1 LSGIKSWLNN
11 QLAIRVFIIVLL
23 VIVVAFI
30 LMVMGGL
37 ESYDPKSDNKGF
49 VSNNNSYST
58 TKDELQK
65 NIKIEFE
72 QKYPKI
78 KWRVIRYAT
87 NYYNSDEKDF
97 DYEYE
102 ARELERNLKS
112 SMKNKKDYFEPARVE
127 VKMVQRIGNE
137 NSSYIYY
144 K

>member
-1 LSGIKSWLNN
+1 MI
-11 QLAIRVFIIVLL
+11 IFIIVLIIIA
-23 VIVVAFI
+23 IVFI

-49 VSNNNSYST
+49 VSNNISDSA

-65 NIKIEFE
+65 NKKIEFE

-78 KWRVIRYAT
+78 KWRVIRYST
-87 NYYNSDEKDF
+87 NYFDYEERDF
-97 DYEYE
+97 DSEYE
-102 ARELERNLKS
+102 ARDLERYLIS
-112 SMKNKKDYFEPARVE
+112 GMRDTKDYFKPARVE

>member
-1 LSGIKSWLNN
+1 MI
-11 QLAIRVFIIVLL
+11 IFIIVL
-23 VIVVAFI
+23 IIIAVVFI

-49 VSNNNSYST
+49 VSNNISDSA
-58 TKDELQK
+58 TKDEFQENK
-65 NIKIEFE
+65 KIEFE

-87 NYYNSDEKDF
+87 NYFDYEERDF
-97 DYEYE
+97 DNEYE
-102 ARELERNLKS
+102 ARDLERYLIS
-112 SMKNKKDYFEPARVE
+112 GMRDTKDYFKPARVE

>member
-1 LSGIKSWLNN
+1 MI
-11 QLAIRVFIIVLL
+11 IFIIVLI
-23 VIVVAFI
+23 IVAVVFI

-49 VSNNNSYST
+49 VSNNISDLAS
-58 TKDELQK
+58 KDEIQK
-65 NIKIEFE
+65 NKKIEFE
-72 QKYPKI
+72 QKYPRT

-97 DYEYE
+97 DNEYE

-112 SMKNKKDYFEPARVE
+112 SMKNKKDYFEPGSVE

>member
-1 LSGIKSWLNN
+1 MI
-11 QLAIRVFIIVLL
+11 IFIIVL
-23 VIVVAFI
+23 IIIAVVFI

-49 VSNNNSYST
+49 VSNNISDSA
-58 TKDELQK
+58 TKDGFQENK
-65 NIKIEFE
+65 KIEFE
-72 QKYPKI
+72 QKYPRT

-87 NYYNSDEKDF
+87 NYFDYEERDF
-97 DYEYE
+97 DNEYE
-102 ARELERNLKS
+102 ARDLERYLIS
-112 SMKNKKDYFEPARVE
+112 GMRDTKDYFKPARVE

>member
-1 LSGIKSWLNN
+1 MI
-11 QLAIRVFIIVLL
+11 IFIIVL
-23 VIVVAFI
+23 IIIAVVFI

-49 VSNNNSYST
+49 VSNNISDSA
-58 TKDELQK
+58 TKDEFQENK
-65 NIKIEFE
+65 KIEFE

-87 NYYNSDEKDF
+87 NYFDYEERDF
-97 DYEYE
+97 DNEYE
-102 ARELERNLKS
+102 ARDLERYLIS
-112 SMKNKKDYFEPARVE
+112 GMRDTKDYFKPARVE
-127 VKMVQRIGNE
+127 VKRVQRIGNE

>member
-1 LSGIKSWLNN
+1 MI
-11 QLAIRVFIIVLL
+11 IFIIVL
-23 VIVVAFI
+23 IIIAVVFI

-49 VSNNNSYST
+49 VSNNISDSA
-58 TKDELQK
+58 TKDEFQENK
-65 NIKIEFE
+65 KIEFE

-87 NYYNSDEKDF
+87 NYF
-97 DYEYE
+97 DYEERDFDNEYK
-102 ARELERNLKS
+102 ARDLERYLIFG
-112 SMKNKKDYFEPARVE
+112 MRDTKDYFKPARVE

>member
-1 LSGIKSWLNN
+1 MI
-11 QLAIRVFIIVLL
+11 IFIIVL
-23 VIVVAFI
+23 IIIAFIFI

-37 ESYDPKSDNKGF
+37 ENYDPKSDNKGF
-49 VSNNNSYST
+49 VSNNISYSAS
-58 TKDELQK
+58 KDEIQK
-65 NIKIEFE
+65 NKKIEFE
-72 QKYPKI
+72 QKYPRT

-112 SMKNKKDYFEPARVE
+112 SMKNKKDYFKPARVE

>member
-1 LSGIKSWLNN
+1 MI
-11 QLAIRVFIIVLL
+11 IFIIILIIVA
-23 VIVVAFI
+23 VIFI
-30 LMVMGGL
+30 LMVVGGL
-37 ESYDPKSDNKGF
+37 ESYDPKSDNKRF
-49 VSNNNSYST
+49 VSNNNLDSA
-58 TKDELQK
+58 TKDELPK
-65 NIKIEFE
+65 NKKIEFE

-97 DYEYE
+97 DNEYE

-112 SMKNKKDYFEPARVE
+112 SMRNKKDYFEPARVE

-137 NSSYIYY
+137 DSSYIYY

>member
-1 LSGIKSWLNN
+1 MI
-11 QLAIRVFIIVLL
+11 IFIIVL
-23 VIVVAFI
+23 IIIAVVFI

-49 VSNNNSYST
+49 VSNNISDSA
-58 TKDELQK
+58 TKDEFQENK
-65 NIKIEFE
+65 KIEFE

-87 NYYNSDEKDF
+87 NYF
-97 DYEYE
+97 DYEERNFDNEYE
-102 ARELERNLKS
+102 ARDLERYLIS
-112 SMKNKKDYFEPARVE
+112 GMRDTKDYFKPARVE

>member
-1 LSGIKSWLNN
+1 MI
-11 QLAIRVFIIVLL
+11 IFIIVLIIIA
-23 VIVVAFI
+23 IVFI
-30 LMVMGGL
+30 LMVMGSL

-49 VSNNNSYST
+49 VSNNISDSA

-65 NIKIEFE
+65 NKKIEFE

-87 NYYNSDEKDF
+87 NYFDYEERDF
-97 DYEYE
+97 DNEYE
-102 ARELERNLKS
+102 ARDLERYLIS
-112 SMKNKKDYFEPARVE
+112 GMRDTKDYFKPARVE

-137 NSSYIYY
+137 KSSYIYY

>member
-1 LSGIKSWLNN
+1 MI
-11 QLAIRVFIIVLL
+11 IFIIVLIIIA
-23 VIVVAFI
+23 IVFI

-49 VSNNNSYST
+49 VSNNISDSA

-65 NIKIEFE
+65 NKKIEFE

-78 KWRVIRYAT
+78 KWRVIRYST
-87 NYYNSDEKDF
+87 NYFDYEERDF
-97 DYEYE
+97 DNEYE
-102 ARELERNLKS
+102 ARDLERYLIS
-112 SMKNKKDYFEPARVE
+112 GMRDTKDYFKPARVE

>member
-1 LSGIKSWLNN
+1 MIIL
-11 QLAIRVFIIVLL
+11 IIVLL
-23 VIVVAFI
+23 VIAVVFI

-49 VSNNNSYST
+49 VSINNSYST

-65 NIKIEFE
+65 NKKIEFE
-72 QKYPKI
+72 QKYPKK
-78 KWRVIRYAT
+78 KWRVIRYET
-87 NYYNSDEKDF
+87 NYFDYEERDF
-97 DYEYE
+97 DNEYE
-102 ARELERNLKS
+102 ARNLERYLIS
-112 SMKNKKDYFEPARVE
+112 GMRDTKDYFKPARVE

>member
-1 LSGIKSWLNN
+1 MI
-11 QLAIRVFIIVLL
+11 IFIIVLL
-23 VIVVAFI
+23 IIAVVFI

-49 VSNNNSYST
+49 VSNNISDSA
-58 TKDELQK
+58 TKDEFQENK
-65 NIKIEFE
+65 KIEFE

-87 NYYNSDEKDF
+87 NYFDYEERDF
-97 DYEYE
+97 DNEYE
-102 ARELERNLKS
+102 ARDLERYLIS
-112 SMKNKKDYFEPARVE
+112 GMRDTKDYFKPARVE

>member
-1 LSGIKSWLNN
+1 MI
-11 QLAIRVFIIVLL
+11 IFIIVLIIIA
-23 VIVVAFI
+23 IVFI

-49 VSNNNSYST
+49 VSNNISDSAS
-58 TKDELQK
+58 KDEIQK
-65 NIKIEFE
+65 NKKIEFE
-72 QKYPKI
+72 QKYPRT

-112 SMKNKKDYFEPARVE
+112 SMKNKKDYFKPARVE

>member
-1 LSGIKSWLNN
+1 MI
-11 QLAIRVFIIVLL
+11 IFIIVL
-23 VIVVAFI
+23 IIIAVVFI

-49 VSNNNSYST
+49 VSNNISDSA

-65 NIKIEFE
+65 NKKIEFE

-78 KWRVIRYAT
+78 KWRVIRYET
-87 NYYNSDEKDF
+87 NYFDYEERDF
-97 DYEYE
+97 DNEYE
-102 ARELERNLKS
+102 ARDLERYLIS
-112 SMKNKKDYFEPARVE
+112 GMRDTKDYFKPARVE

>member
-1 LSGIKSWLNN
+1 MI
-11 QLAIRVFIIVLL
+11 IFIIVL
-23 VIVVAFI
+23 IIIAVVFI

-37 ESYDPKSDNKGF
+37 ESYNPKSDNKGF
-49 VSNNNSYST
+49 VSNNISDSA
-58 TKDELQK
+58 TKDKFQENK
-65 NIKIEFE
+65 KIEFE

-87 NYYNSDEKDF
+87 NYFDYEERDF
-97 DYEYE
+97 DNEYE
-102 ARELERNLKS
+102 ARDLERYLIS
-112 SMKNKKDYFEPARVE
+112 GMRDTKDYFKPARVE

>member
-1 LSGIKSWLNN
+1 MI
-11 QLAIRVFIIVLL
+11 IFIIVLL
-23 VIVVAFI
+23 VIVVFFI

-65 NIKIEFE
+65 NKKIEFE

-78 KWRVIRYAT
+78 KWRVIRYET
-87 NYYNSDEKDF
+87 NYFDYEERDF
-97 DYEYE
+97 DNEYE
-102 ARELERNLKS
+102 ARDLERYLIS
-112 SMKNKKDYFEPARVE
+112 GMRDTKDYFKPARVE

>member
-1 LSGIKSWLNN
+1 MI
-11 QLAIRVFIIVLL
+11 IFIIVL
-23 VIVVAFI
+23 IIIAVVFI

-49 VSNNNSYST
+49 VSNNISDSAS
-58 TKDELQK
+58 KDEIQK
-65 NIKIEFE
+65 NKKIEFE
-72 QKYPKI
+72 QKYPRT

-112 SMKNKKDYFEPARVE
+112 SMKNKKDYFKPARVE